1 MKVEE
6 TLMKKF
12 LSILLALTMIFAV
25 GALVAC
31 NDEETVNNDEEVA
44 SDANIETPEVETLV
58 CGVTIFENMNE
69 KDENGV
75 WTGFETEFA
84 QEVGKILGMNVEFQE
99 IDWTQKYNE
108 LASNAITCIWN
119 GFTANS
125 SDNGI
130 KRSDLVDFTY
140 GYMLNQQCIVI
151 KADNAENI
159 KTVEDLAGKT
169 AGVEGGSAG
178 ESYAASIIG
187 DGSIEKYPAQ
197 NKAFIEVKTGAVDFA
212 VMDIVLA
219 KNICGQ
225 GDFAD
230 LMIVEDIVLDSE
242 IYAVGFKKGSELT
255 AKVNDAIKTLFDNGT
270 MATLAAKYGFEN
282 TVQLCETIE

>member
-1 MKVEE
+1 
-6 TLMKKF
+6 
-12 LSILLALTMIFAV
+12 MIFAL
-25 GALVAC
+25 GTLVAC
-31 NDEETVNNDEEVA
+31 TEEVE
-44 SDANIETPEVETLV
+44 NNEENVENVENNEEAPAAEKLV

-69 KDENGV
+69 KDENGE

-84 QEVGKILGMNVEFQE
+84 QEVGKLLGMDVEFQE

-187 DGSIEKYPAQ
+187 DGTIEKYPAQ

-225 GDFAD
+225 GDYAD

-255 AKVNDAIKTLFDNGT
+255 AKVNEAIKTLFDNGT
-270 MATLAAKYGFEN
+270 MAALAAKYGFEN